1 MTGLDSMSLRKL
13 RVAVQAIALAGAV
26 LIGLGASG
34 KALADYRLC
43 NETSYVIDAAIGVQ
57 SADEVTTRGWFQV
70 FPGQCRVVVQGPLD
84 ADKYYF
90 MSRAPD
96 YYDIAVTRFESGVRL
111 CVGSGDFLIAGATQC
126 ADPSHKFERF
136 IEVEPKSSGDDWELS
151 IAEEALFDRDEA
163 SLAGAQRL
171 LGMLGYDAG
180 RIDGVA
186 GELTKNALAAFVEA
200 AGLPATETPG
210 PDAYRALIA
219 ELKAKQA
226 GVGLQVCNE
235 TRHLVWT
242 ALGIPEDGELTAK
255 GWFKIPAGDCVRPY
269 KKPLDGSA
277 IYSFGEAVDENG
289 PIISA
294 DNIPLIWDGDT
305 LLCTQST
312 RFSVVEH
319 ENCEAKGMTPTRFRR
334 IDLGG
339 ARSWTI
345 RYTEPR

>member
-1 MTGLDSMSLRKL
+1 MTPGGSRIGG
-13 RVAVQAIALAGAV
+13 AAGTIAIVMALA
-26 LIGLGASG
+26 LGAML
-34 KALADYRLC
+34 ALANAARADYRLC
-43 NETSYVIDAAIGVQ
+43 NETSYVVNAAIGVE
-57 SADEVTTRGWFQV
+57 AGGAVATRGWFEIL
-70 FPGQCRVVVQGPLD
+70 PGRCRVVVEGPLD
-84 ADKYYF
+84 ADKYFFY
-90 MSRAPD
+90 SRVPN
-96 YYDIAVTRFESGVRL
+96 YYDIAVTRFESGTRL
-111 CVGSGDFLIAGATQC
+111 CVGSSDFLISNATEC
-126 ADPSHKFERF
+126 TDPSHRLERF
-136 IEVEPKSSGDDWELS
+136 IEVQPKSRGEDWELAL
-151 IAEEALFDRDEA
+151 AEEAEFNRERA
-163 SLAGAQRL
+163 TLAGAQRL

-186 GELTKNALAAFVEA
+186 GDLTNAALTAFAAASRVETTDAASAEL
-200 AGLPATETPG
+200 
-210 PDAYRALIA
+210 YRALLA

-242 ALGIPEDGELTAK
+242 ALGIPESGKLVSRGWYRIGTGECL
-255 GWFKIPAGDCVRPY
+255 RPY
-269 KKPLDGSA
+269 KKALDGSA

-312 RFSVVEH
+312 RFNIEDH
-319 ENCEAKGMTPTRFRR
+319 EQCEAKGMTPTRFRK

>member
-1 MTGLDSMSLRKL
+1 MSRARGH
-13 RVAVQAIALAGAV
+13 RVAMIALAPLALLALAVFSAGA
-26 LIGLGASG
+26 A
-34 KALADYRLC
+34 AADYRLC
-43 NETSYVIDAAIGVQ
+43 NETSYVVNAAIGVEARGQ
-57 SADEVTTRGWFQV
+57 VTTRGWFEIL
-70 FPGQCRVVVQGPLD
+70 PGRCRVVVEGPLD
-84 ADKYYF
+84 AEKYYF
-90 MSRAPD
+90 YSRVPE
-96 YYDIAVTRFESGVRL
+96 YYDIAVTRFESGKRL
-111 CVGSGDFLIAGATQC
+111 CVGSSDFLLPDASECT
-126 ADPSHKFERF
+126 DPSYRTERF
-136 IEVEPKSSGDDWELS
+136 IEVQPKSEGGDWELAL
-151 IAEEALFDRDEA
+151 AEEAQFGLKA
-163 SLAGAQRL
+163 AALAGTQRL

-186 GELTKNALAAFVEA
+186 GEKTRAAIEA
-200 AGLPATETPG
+200 FAEASGVPADDSDGAGL
-210 PDAYRALIA
+210 YRALLS
-219 ELKAKQA
+219 ELKARQA

-242 ALGIPEDGELTAK
+242 ALGIPEDGRLTSR
-255 GWFKIPAGDCVRPY
+255 GWYRIGTGECLRPY
-269 KKPLDGSA
+269 KKALDGSS

-312 RFSVVEH
+312 RFNIAEH
-319 ENCEAKGMTPTRFRR
+319 ENCEAKGMTPTRFRK

>member
-1 MTGLDSMSLRKL
+1 MIRAAL
-13 RVAVQAIALAGAV
+13 IAGIAAV
-26 LIGLGASG
+26 LMGLAPQ
-34 KALADYRLC
+34 ARADYRLC
-43 NETSYVIDAAIGVQ
+43 NETSYIVNAAIGIQ
-57 SADEVTTRGWFQV
+57 SGVDVTTHGWFELL
-70 FPGQCRVVVQGPLD
+70 PGHCNVVVEGPLD

-90 MSRAPD
+90 YSEVPSF
-96 YYDIAVTRFESGVRL
+96 YDIAVTRFESGVRL
-111 CVGSGDFLIAGATQC
+111 CVGNGTFEISGATEC
-126 ADPSHKFERF
+126 ADPSNQLRRF
-136 IEVEPKSSGDDWELS
+136 IEVQPKSEGDDWELAL
-151 IAEEALFDRDEA
+151 AEEAQFDLKRA
-163 SLAGAQRL
+163 AMAGTQRL

-180 RIDGVA
+180 RIDGLP
-186 GELTKNALAAFVEA
+186 GEKTNTALATFAD
-200 AGLPATETPG
+200 ATGVDASDDPG
-210 PDAYRALIA
+210 TDIYRALVA
-219 ELKAKQA
+219 ELRAKQA
-226 GVGLQVCNE
+226 GVGLQICNE

-242 ALGIPEDGELTAK
+242 ALGIPEDGKLVSR
-255 GWFKIPAGDCVRPY
+255 GWYRIGTGECVRPY

-312 RFSVVEH
+312 RFNISDH

>member
-1 MTGLDSMSLRKL
+1 MSAGANSPVLLRL
-13 RVAVQAIALAGAV
+13 FAAAALAFWLVPAD
-26 LIGLGASG
+26 A
-34 KALADYRLC
+34 ARADYRLC
-43 NETSYVIDAAIGVQ
+43 NETSYVVNAAIGVEAGG
-57 SADEVTTRGWFQV
+57 SVATRGWFEIL
-70 FPGQCRVVVQGPLD
+70 PGRCRVVVEGPLD

-90 MSRAPD
+90 YSRVPN
-96 YYDIAVTRFESGVRL
+96 YYDIAVTRFESGTRL
-111 CVGSGDFLIAGATQC
+111 CVGSSDFLITDATLC
-126 ADPSHKFERF
+126 SDPSHRMERF
-136 IEVEPKSSGDDWELS
+136 IEVQPKSQGNDWELAL
-151 IAEEALFDRDEA
+151 AEEAEYTREQ
-163 SLAGAQRL
+163 AGAAGVQRL

-180 RIDGVA
+180 RIDGVP
-186 GELTKNALAAFVEA
+186 GGQTRSALDAFATASSQSIDEPTSPTVYAA
-200 AGLPATETPG
+200 L
-210 PDAYRALIA
+210 LS

-226 GVGLQVCNE
+226 GIGLQVCNE

-242 ALGIPEDGELTAK
+242 ALGIPEDGKLVSR
-255 GWFKIPAGDCVRPY
+255 GWYRIATGECLRPY

-312 RFSVVEH
+312 RFSIVEH
-319 ENCEAKGMTPTRFRR
+319 ENCEAKGMTPTRFRK
-334 IDLGG
+334 ISLGG

>member
-1 MTGLDSMSLRKL
+1 MRRAARQLVAGISLWPAAL
-13 RVAVQAIALAGAV
+13 LALAVLSAGGA
-26 LIGLGASG
+26 
-34 KALADYRLC
+34 KADYRLC
-43 NETSYVIDAAIGVQ
+43 NETSYVVNAAIGVEAGGQ
-57 SADEVTTRGWFQV
+57 VATRGWFEIL
-70 FPGQCRVVVQGPLD
+70 PGRCRVVVEGPLD

-90 MSRAPD
+90 YSRVPN
-96 YYDIAVTRFESGVRL
+96 YYDIAVTRFESGKRL
-111 CVGSGDFLIAGATQC
+111 CVGSSDFLIPSSTEC
-126 ADPSHKFERF
+126 TDPSHRTERF
-136 IEVEPKSSGDDWELS
+136 IEVQPKSRGEDWELAL
-151 IAEEALFDRDEA
+151 AEEAQFEREQA
-163 SLAGAQRL
+163 ALAGAQRL

-186 GELTKNALAAFVEA
+186 GEKTSAALQAFIGASGTEA
-200 AGLPATETPG
+200 
-210 PDAYRALIA
+210 PDADSPDLYRALLS
-219 ELKAKQA
+219 ELQARQA

-242 ALGIPEDGELTAK
+242 ALGIPEGGKLTSRGWYRIGTGECL
-255 GWFKIPAGDCVRPY
+255 RPY
-269 KKPLDGSA
+269 KKALDGSA

-312 RFSVVEH
+312 RFNIAEH
-319 ENCEAKGMTPTRFRR
+319 ENCEAKGMTPTRFRK